1 MLLNTGV
8 ALDLIADKKILE
20 QVDKSK
26 RGGYTFVGTERYVK
40 ANNKYLEVY
49 DPTIE
54 SHYLLYL
61 YAQNLYGHAMIQH
74 LPQSNIKI
82 DNDIKYDDVI
92 KTPDDADVGYM
103 LEVDISFPPEIH
115 DLLKQFVPCPE
126 NIVPKEEWFSE
137 YQEELQIL
145 TKANTK
151 TNKLVAHLY
160 DRTNYTL
167 HY

>member
-1 MLLNTGV
+1 
-8 ALDLIADKKILE
+8 
-20 QVDKSK
+20 
-26 RGGYTFVGTERYVK
+26 
-40 ANNKYLEVY
+40 
-49 DPTIE
+49 
-54 SHYLLYL
+54 
-61 YAQNLYGHAMIQH
+61 MIQH
-74 LPQSNIKI
+74 LPHSNIKI

-92 KTPDDADVGYM
+92 QTPDDADVGYM

-167 HY
+167 HYRNLKFFMNLKLQLIM